1 MNYNKIKN
9 NNDGDGIVKTYEP
22 EQIVKLLD
30 YISKAIDSWLKDK
43 RYNSIPISEDVV
55 DDSGFAYLKICKDN
69 VQLMKYMVKSYY
81 INDKYDG
88 GENEK

>member
-1 MNYNKIKN
+1 
-9 NNDGDGIVKTYEP
+9 
-22 EQIVKLLD
+22 
-30 YISKAIDSWLKDK
+30 
-43 RYNSIPISEDVV
+43 V

-81 INDKYDG
+81 INDNYDG

>member
-30 YISKAIDSWLKDK
+30 YISKAIDSWLKDE